1 MRQFMLLLFLLARP
15 ALAQDPSAPPAQPT
29 PPATVDAVV
38 PAGPPASPAVAGP
51 ASAAEPAA
59 EQAPAQASAP
69 VPAPP
74 PAEAPLPRFGI
85 RFGAGIPDG
94 ATADL
99 VFRPQRWLRLQAGP
113 AWDYVGWGVQGGVA
127 LTPFRWAISPV
138 FEVRYGHFFS
148 ANLNKTIKDIP
159 VELQPLASDVA
170 FDYVN
175 GQVAFEFG
183 SPRGFTFSLGFGLSY
198 FWTDI
203 RGTGTT
209 VQNPGTPDEAT
220 VTVTDPSL
228 SAVIP
233 SVRLGVLYYF

>member
-1 MRQFMLLLFLLARP
+1 MRPLMLLLLLLANP
-15 ALAQDPSAPPAQPT
+15 AVADDPAAPPAT
-29 PPATVDAVV
+29 PPPAADAAA
-38 PAGPPASPAVAGP
+38 PGSPADQPRAADEAGP
-51 ASAAEPAA
+51 AQATAPIPA
-59 EQAPAQASAP
+59 P
-69 VPAPP
+69 PP

-85 RFGAGIPDG
+85 RFGAGLPDG

-113 AWDYVGWGVQGGVA
+113 AWNYLGWGAQGGIA

-148 ANLNKTIKDIP
+148 ADLNKTFKDIA
-159 VELQPLASDVA
+159 VELQPLASDVSY
-170 FDYVN
+170 DYVN

-203 RGTGTT
+203 RGTAST

-228 SAVIP
+228 RAVIP

>member
-1 MRQFMLLLFLLARP
+1 MRQFMLLLLLLANP
-15 ALAQDPSAPPAQPT
+15 ALADDPAAPATTPPPA
-29 PPATVDAVV
+29 AEA
-38 PAGPPASPAVAGP
+38 AAPASPSDQPVATGE
-51 ASAAEPAA
+51 A
-59 EQAPAQASAP
+59 APAQASALA
-69 VPAPP
+69 PAPP

-113 AWDYVGWGVQGGVA
+113 AWDYVGWGIQGGVA

-148 ANLNKTIKDIP
+148 ADLNKTIKDIA
-159 VELQPLASDVA
+159 VELQPLASDVS

-203 RGTGTT
+203 RGTAST
-209 VQNPGTPDEAT
+209 VQNAGTPDEAT